1 MNLAERKKKVI
12 FIGVISILIIIGLV
26 FFLLNKKEDAGA
38 LVEDYY
44 AYLAIKDY
52 KKMYAMLTKGSL
64 SQTSQDVFESRYENI
79 YDGIE
84 AKNIKVKINEVEDG
98 KVNYT
103 LSMDTVAGKVSYDNK
118 TTVQDGEIVFNEKM
132 LFDGIEGENK
142 VRVLTD
148 EASRGKILDR
158 NDKELATIGEAYSV
172 GLVPG
177 KLNGESDYQAIGNL
191 LNMSVDSIQKIM
203 SASWIKDDS
212 FVPLKEIAKDDA
224 GRALANQLLTIKGV
238 KLNTAYV
245 RYYPYGEITSH
256 LTGYLQQ
263 VNADD
268 LEKHEGEG
276 YSETSLIGRSGIE
289 AAYESDLKGSDGKK
303 IVIVDKD
310 GKEIKTIASKEVKN
324 GKDIKLT
331 IDVDLQKDLY
341 NEYQNDKSASVAM
354 NPETGEILALVSTPS
369 FSSNDFILGFSS
381 DEWDALNNDV
391 NKPLTNRFRT
401 TYVPGS
407 SMKPITGA
415 IGLDAEAIDPDKD
428 LGAKDKWQKD
438 SSWGNYYVTTLHAP
452 TPNNLKNAIIYSD
465 NVYFARTA
473 VEIGKDKLIAGY
485 DKLKIGDKIPF
496 ELALNKSQYQN
507 KDSEFNDQQLAD
519 SGYGQGELLMNPVQ
533 LASIYS
539 AFINEGTIN
548 QPYLIMDE
556 KPEKPWIESAFTK
569 ATANT
574 IKDALIGVISDPNGT
589 GHAIY
594 HENIELAGKT
604 GTAEIKASQ
613 SDTTG
618 TELGWFTITTTNSD
632 NPILIT
638 TMVEDVKNRGGSGY
652 VVEHMKTPL
661 GNYLVK

>member
-1 MNLAERKKKVI
+1 MNLNLKERKKI
-12 FIGVISILIIIGLV
+12 ILIGAVSILIIIALV
-26 FFLLNKKEDAGA
+26 FFFFNKRENAGEI
-38 LVEDYY
+38 VEDYY
-44 AYLAIKDY
+44 ACLAKKDY
-52 KKMYAMLTKGSL
+52 KKMYTMLTKGSL
-64 SQTSQDVFESRYENI
+64 AKTSQNVFESRYENI

-84 AKNIKVKINEVEDG
+84 AKNIKVKINEVNDG
-98 KVNYT
+98 VVDCT
-103 LSMDTVAGKVSYDNK
+103 VSMNTVAGKVSYDNK
-118 TTVQDGEIVFNEKM
+118 ITVQNGEIVFNEKM

-142 VRVLTD
+142 VKVLTD
-148 EASRGKILDR
+148 KASRGKILDR
-158 NDKELATIGEAYSV
+158 NGKELATIGEAYSV
-172 GLVPG
+172 GLVRG
-177 KLNGESDYQAIGNL
+177 KLNGENDYQAIGNL
-191 LNMSVDSIQKIM
+191 LNMSVDNIKKIM

-212 FVPLKEIAKDDA
+212 FVPLKEIAKDEE

-245 RYYPYGEITSH
+245 RYYPYGEVTSH

-268 LEKHEGEG
+268 LKKHEGEG

-289 AAYESDLKGSDGKK
+289 AAYESDLKGSDGKR

-310 GKEIKTIASKEVKN
+310 GKEVDTIANKKVKN

-341 NEYQNDKSASVAM
+341 DEYQNDKSASVAM
-354 NPETGEILALVSTPS
+354 NPKTGEILALVSTPS
-369 FSSNDFILGFSS
+369 FSSNDFILGFNS

-391 NKPLTNRFRT
+391 KKPLTNRFRA

-415 IGLDAEAIDPDKD
+415 IGLDAKAIDPNKD

-465 NVYFARTA
+465 NVYFARSA

-496 ELALNKSQYQN
+496 ELSLNASQYQN
-507 KDSEFNDQQLAD
+507 ENSDFDDQQLAD

-533 LASIYS
+533 MASIYS

-556 KPEKPWIESAFTK
+556 KPEKVWIKSAFTK
-569 ATANT
+569 ETANT
-574 IKDALIGVISDPNGT
+574 IKEALIGVISDSNGT
-589 GHAIY
+589 GHTIY
-594 HENIELAGKT
+594 HNDIELAGKT
-604 GTAEIKASQ
+604 GTAELKASQ

-632 NPILIT
+632 KPILIT
-638 TMVEDVKNRGGSGY
+638 TMVEDVKDRGGSGY
-652 VVEHMKTPL
+652 VVEHMKKPL
-661 GNYLVK
+661 GNYLY